1 MEICKNISSGKYFI
15 YIDEIGN
22 SKALFVTPMGEIKAL
37 KIKLFSEPDYRSE
50 DDLISQKLITEL
62 QEKKYHGF
70 IESQL
75 TEKSDQI
82 DEIEKN
88 TVESLLFRA
97 SKHLKSYQTDSLD
110 NEYHLS
116 EMSTMSEE
124 NRSKIKALATLTRD
138 EIGVSEESVKINFA
152 VRLLEYLGHSRMDFE
167 HKYKDI
173 LIKKGLPRT
182 ATVIVETKSYDKDLT
197 NALGQ
202 LERYCHEERPLIGII
217 SNGTEIIIFSYSW
230 RFRPSF
236 NKQLVYRISRKEL
249 KYNNIIKILESILL
263 RANLKDCSAIKNIM
277 VREQEI
283 ENAEKKVNEIK
294 SQLTEDEN
302 NLEEQIQEKSKD
314 LQKIVEEIENLKRK
328 KDKIVASKK
337 IEIDHIWDEIQYYPL
352 KKEERRRRI
361 IPNSQHT
368 SSERI
373 GYKESYR
380 KQLDNPNTLPS
391 KMKKFIQE
399 RGEVTGE
406 ELTLACVEQLGCIS
420 ETSGSIGASL
430 TTLQNEGYV
439 VVHGRGPLKRI
450 VWAGGQ

>member
-1 MEICKNISSGKYFI
+1 MISH
-15 YIDEIGN
+15 
-22 SKALFVTPMGEIKAL
+22 
-37 KIKLFSEPDYRSE
+37 
-50 DDLISQKLITEL
+50 KLITEL
-62 QEKKYHGF
+62 QAKKYHDF
-70 IESQL
+70 IERQL
-75 TEKSDQI
+75 TEKSEQI
-82 DEIEKN
+82 DKIKKD
-88 TVESLLFRA
+88 TIESLLFRA
-97 SKHLKSYQTDSLD
+97 SKHLTFYQTDSLD
-110 NEYHLS
+110 NKSHSS

-138 EIGVSEESVKINFA
+138 DIGLSEESVKINFT

-173 LIKKGLPRT
+173 LIKKGLPQT

-197 NALGQ
+197 NELGQ

-249 KYNNIIKILESILL
+249 KDNNIIEILESILS
-263 RANLKDCSAIKNIM
+263 RANLKDGSAIKNIM
-277 VREQEI
+277 GREQEI

-294 SQLTEDEN
+294 SQLTEDEK
-302 NLEEQIQEKSKD
+302 NLEDQIQEKSRD
-314 LQKIVEEIENLKRK
+314 LQKIVEKIENLKRE
-328 KDKIVASKK
+328 KDKITASKK
-337 IEIDHIWDEIQYYPL
+337 SKIDHIWSEIGYYPL
-352 KKEERRRRI
+352 RKEERRRRI

-368 SSERI
+368 SSGRI

-391 KMKKFIQE
+391 KMKKFIQD

-406 ELTLACVEQLGCIS
+406 ELTLACVEQLGCKS

-430 TTLQNEGYV
+430 TTLKNEGYV

-450 VWAGGQ
+450 VWAGDQ